1 MQTGFAV
8 RFDRNTQLAE
18 KHGLDIRKT
27 NSIPFSTADEALL
40 KTIINDI
47 LKNKTPELFISL
59 LRKNLQEAGLLQ
71 INKLSADEINNKVLQ
86 QQATT
91 QAKLLT
97 AAHENLEGRISTDI
111 EIAFNQLKI
120 LSTEIIEN
128 MQDLQTVAVPLAI
141 QAGNDVIQ
149 KNAEEVERIL
159 RPQVEVL
166 DLAIKQHVTDEA
178 NPDDIDS
185 TQQSVLAMSTAL
197 AEAQTTLITLAET
210 TDLKKYT
217 EKVQLDVDEIEKSLD
232 KIRDISHAINEKV
245 DAVRELPATFLNAYN
260 TVIELAN
267 SQPGQPETDIQAV
280 ATTLRESQ
288 NNMETAHRV
297 VTELL
302 EINNQLA
309 KKDQMKPAATLLQE
323 NLTQIQCKLAIATV
337 IDQILGNLDTILIP
351 KKATWYTIGMQKKV
365 DAIEKAR
372 EATVENMEQII
383 NSIYKNL
390 QMNATVSPADM
401 LKQICDGVLVHGST
415 PNIQDQLEIKR
426 YSLGKTHLV
435 EKLARENSKMLQDKT
450 SGLGETLAKLGVA
463 LQLTEKPG
471 LVKTASAKTAR
482 L

>member
-1 MQTGFAV
+1 
-8 RFDRNTQLAE
+8 
-18 KHGLDIRKT
+18 
-27 NSIPFSTADEALL
+27 
-40 KTIINDI
+40 
-47 LKNKTPELFISL
+47 
-59 LRKNLQEAGLLQ
+59 
-71 INKLSADEINNKVLQ
+71 
-86 QQATT
+86 
-91 QAKLLT
+91 
-97 AAHENLEGRISTDI
+97 
-111 EIAFNQLKI
+111 
-120 LSTEIIEN
+120 
-128 MQDLQTVAVPLAI
+128 
-141 QAGNDVIQ
+141 
-149 KNAEEVERIL
+149 
-159 RPQVEVL
+159 
-166 DLAIKQHVTDEA
+166 
-178 NPDDIDS
+178 
-185 TQQSVLAMSTAL
+185 
-197 AEAQTTLITLAET
+197 
-210 TDLKKYT
+210 
-217 EKVQLDVDEIEKSLD
+217 
-232 KIRDISHAINEKV
+232 
-245 DAVRELPATFLNAYN
+245 
-260 TVIELAN
+260 
-267 SQPGQPETDIQAV
+267 
-280 ATTLRESQ
+280 
-288 NNMETAHRV
+288 
-297 VTELL
+297 
-302 EINNQLA
+302 
-309 KKDQMKPAATLLQE
+309 MKPAATLLQE